1 MAKFS
6 LHSYIKKLKIDGSS
20 NGYIDSVY
28 NNAKILVDNNL
39 PVILTLGHL
48 SHITNV
54 PYQFLYNIVKRQ
66 TDPYRVFTIKK
77 RNGGKRYICIPE
89 NGLLDVQKWIHS
101 NILCSS
107 TTIQK
112 LSPQVTAY
120 IPKSSHIVNA
130 KKHLGSEWLLK
141 LDITSFFE
149 SISEKQVYHV
159 FRSLGYRALV
169 AFCFARL
176 CTRVIPLYYDRRD
189 KKKRWKT
196 NSNNYKFFSNQIVG
210 HLPQGA
216 PTSPMLAN
224 LVCIKLDKQ
233 LQSIAIREKLNF
245 TRYAD
250 DITFSGLTLSRKN
263 LVCVSR
269 KASKVISCF
278 GFGVN
283 VQKTNI
289 VNSGSRKVITG
300 LCVND
305 NVLRIPRTYKE
316 KVKQE
321 LYFIDKYGFEQH
333 CTALKVKNHL
343 SYLRHLRAKIVYIC
357 QVETQTGQKFLE
369 QFNKIFPHFNKI
381 EDIIHDGYC

>member
-1 MAKFS
+1 M
-6 LHSYIKKLKIDGSS
+6 
-20 NGYIDSVY
+20 
-28 NNAKILVDNNL
+28 
-39 PVILTLGHL
+39 
-48 SHITNV
+48 
-54 PYQFLYNIVKRQ
+54 
-66 TDPYRVFTIKK
+66 
-77 RNGGKRYICIPE
+77 
-89 NGLLDVQKWIHS
+89 
-101 NILCSS
+101 
-107 TTIQK
+107 
-112 LSPQVTAY
+112 
-120 IPKSSHIVNA
+120 
-130 KKHLGSEWLLK
+130 
-141 LDITSFFE
+141 
-149 SISEKQVYHV
+149 
-159 FRSLGYRALV
+159 
-169 AFCFARL
+169 
-176 CTRVIPLYYDRRD
+176 IPLYYDRRD

-269 KASKVISCF
+269 KVSKVISCF

-300 LCVND
+300 LCLND
-305 NVLRIPRTYKE
+305 NVLRISRTYKE

-321 LYFIDKYGFEQH
+321 LYLIDKYGFEQH

-343 SYLRHLRAKIVYIC
+343 SYLRLLRAKIVYIC